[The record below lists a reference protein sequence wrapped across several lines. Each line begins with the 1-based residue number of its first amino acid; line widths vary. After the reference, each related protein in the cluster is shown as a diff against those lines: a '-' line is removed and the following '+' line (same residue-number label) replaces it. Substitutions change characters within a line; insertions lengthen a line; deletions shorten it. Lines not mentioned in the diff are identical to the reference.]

1 MPGRGLD
8 DEKVLSESSELCDF
22 IQAVLQLVVVKH
34 SYYFSICSLPYVTA
48 RRAPVIFSAR

>member
-8 DEKVLSESSELCDF
+8 DEKVLPESSELCDF
-22 IQAVLQLVVVKH
+22 IQAVLQLVVVEH